1 MKGRLAVLGRRDF
14 LGNFDSKQLLEKD
27 NVLFL
32 PLEDLPQ
39 NYSGSELI
47 EGVVCFL
54 DNERDLVLLSQT
66 DLLKNSSLVLVC
78 KGDVSLLEKQL
89 EQLEIKG
96 KNVSVYM
103 AGDKESD
110 ASILINFVDTF
121 LRRDLIDLDM
131 SNFVSM
137 ISRGDY
143 LLSRRIFVSRDEKEV
158 EKALK
163 KLFKEMIGYLES
175 KHLNS
180 ITLKFLGD
188 NSLTLDNVYSVA
200 EIIRNKYFYVD
211 SWQLGVAVK
220 DNFSGWELVVFF
232 SLREVNEN
240 GKEERILPIFDV

>member
-14 LGNFDSKQLLEKD
+14 LGNFGSRQLLEKD

-39 NYSGSELI
+39 NSGSELI

-54 DNERDLVLLSQT
+54 DNEKDLVLLSQT

-89 EQLEIKG
+89 KHLGMEG

-103 AGDKESD
+103 AEDKESNT
-110 ASILINFVDTF
+110 SILANFVDTF
-121 LRRDLIDLDM
+121 LRQDLVDLDM
-131 SNFVSM
+131 NNFASMVSQ
-137 ISRGDY
+137 GNY
-143 LLSRRIFVSRDEKEV
+143 LLSRRIFFNRDRTEV

-175 KHLNS
+175 KRLNS

-188 NSLTLDNVYSVA
+188 NSLTLDEVYSVA

-211 SWQLGVAVK
+211 SWQLGISV
-220 DNFSGWELVVFF
+220 DDDFSGMELVIFF
-232 SLREVNEN
+232 SL
-240 GKEERILPIFDV
+240 EEK

>member
-14 LGNFDSKQLLEKD
+14 LGNFEDRQLLEKD

-32 PLEDLPQ
+32 ALEDLPQ
-39 NYSGSELI
+39 NFGSEVI
-47 EGVVCFL
+47 EGAVCFL
-54 DNERDLVLLSQT
+54 DNEEDLVLLSQT

-89 EQLEIKG
+89 EHLGIKG

-103 AGDKESD
+103 AGDKESN
-110 ASILINFVDTF
+110 ASISANFVDTF
-121 LRRDLIDLDM
+121 LRQDLIDLDM
-131 SNFVSM
+131 NDFASM
-137 ISRGDY
+137 ISQGDY
-143 LLSRRIFVSRDEKEV
+143 LLSRRIFVSKDEQDV

-163 KLFKEMIGYLES
+163 ELFKEMSSYLES

-180 ITLKFLGD
+180 ITLKFLVD
-188 NSLTLDNVYSVA
+188 NSLTLDEVYSVA
-200 EIIRNKYFYVD
+200 EIIRSKYFYVD
-211 SWQLGVAVK
+211 SWQLGVSVK
-220 DNFSGWELVVFF
+220 DNLSGWELVVFF

>member
-14 LGNFDSKQLLEKD
+14 LGNFDSRQLLEKD

-39 NYSGSELI
+39 NSESELI

-54 DNERDLVLLSQT
+54 DNEKDLVLLSQT

-89 EQLEIKG
+89 EHLGIKG

-110 ASILINFVDTF
+110 ASILANFVDTF
-121 LRRDLIDLDM
+121 LRQDLIDLDM
-131 SNFVSM
+131 NDFASM
-137 ISRGDY
+137 ISQGDY
-143 LLSRRIFVSRDEKEV
+143 LFSKRIFISKNEKEV

-163 KLFKEMIGYLES
+163 ELFKGVSGYLES

-180 ITLKFLGD
+180 VILKFLGD
-188 NSLTLDNVYSVA
+188 NSLTLDEVYSVA

-211 SWQLGVAVK
+211 SWQLGISV
-220 DNFSGWELVVFF
+220 DDDFSGMELVIFF
-232 SLREVNEN
+232 SL
-240 GKEERILPIFDV
+240 EEK